1 MKKQQAGFTLIEL
14 AIVLVIMGLLLGGV
28 LKGQELINSAKVKN
42 MAADFRNIPVYLYGY
57 QDKFKALPGDDNAA
71 VAHVAATSSGN
82 LDSKIDGAWNS
93 SAVGDESAKFWEDV
107 RLAGLAPGS
116 TVITGATATSG
127 FFPTNAD
134 GGRIGVSSMLPI
146 TALPGAYFV
155 CSAGI
160 LGKYAKQLDISM
172 DDGIP
177 DGGSLRA
184 TIGTAFIVAT
194 PETAASKWVETDSY
208 TICMGI

>member
-1 MKKQQAGFTLIEL
+1 MKKQQTGFTLIEL

-71 VAHVAATSSGN
+71 MGHVSSTTSG
-82 LDSKIDGAWNS
+82 DGDGKIEGSWNS
-93 SAVGDESAKFWEDV
+93 SAVGEESAKFWEDV
-107 RLAGLAPGS
+107 RRAGLAPGS
-116 TVITGATATSG
+116 TIIAGATSISG

-134 GGRIGVSSMLPI
+134 GGRIGISSILPI
-146 TALPGAYFV
+146 TGLPGAYFV
-155 CSAGI
+155 CSGNV

-177 DGGSLRA
+177 DGGSLRVTSGKDFA
-184 TIGTAFIVAT
+184 VAT
-194 PETAASKWVETDSY
+194 PETAVNKLVDADSY
-208 TICMGI
+208 TVCMGI